1 MGNKRIREIRE
12 FHNRTGIFEDRQEA
26 GRALAGLLADQQLSA
41 PFALAIPAG
50 GVPVAAPV
58 AQLLG
63 CPLDVAV
70 VSKITLP
77 WNTEAG
83 YGAVAFDGSYQ
94 LNAALIATAGLSE
107 AEVERGIATTR
118 AKVDRRVAA
127 LRGDRPLPDLTAREV
142 VLIDDGLASGFTML
156 VAVAA
161 LRQIGAGSVVVA
173 VPTGHAEAVRH
184 LAAEADLVCCA
195 NLRTGRPFAVAAAY
209 RRWHD
214 VSEQEAQALLTGH
227 GNSPKP

>member
-1 MGNKRIREIRE
+1 MGNNRIREIPDL
-12 FHNRTGIFEDRQEA
+12 HNRTGIFEDRHEGGQT
-26 GRALAGLLADQQLSA
+26 LAGLLAEQQLSA

-50 GVPVAAPV
+50 GVPVAVPV

-107 AEVERGIATTR
+107 AEVERGIAATR
-118 AKVDRRVAA
+118 AKVERRVAA
-127 LRGDRPLPDLTAREV
+127 LRGARPLPDLIARDV
-142 VLIDDGLASGFTML
+142 VLIDDGLASGFTMR

-161 LRQIGAGSVVVA
+161 LRRTGAGSVVVA

-195 NLRTGRPFAVAAAY
+195 NLRSGRPFAVAAAY
-209 RRWHD
+209 RQWYD
-214 VSEQEAQALLTGH
+214 VSEQEAQALLSGH
-227 GNSPKP
+227 NDSLQP